1 MKHATLMFATALL
14 ASVTAFGAMAQTSA
28 PSTTPAPQAATPA
41 PTAPMTTHKG
51 MAMSRT
57 RVEAI
62 QTALKNNGEDVAPDG
77 VWGPK
82 TVAALRDFQKQ
93 HGLKTT
99 GHMDRATALKLN
111 LPPHSA

>member
-1 MKHATLMFATALL
+1 MRYASKIVGSAAVLAT
-14 ASVTAFGAMAQTSA
+14 VTAFGAMAQT
-28 PSTTPAPQAATPA
+28 PAPAQNAPAATA
-41 PTAPMTTHKG
+41 AHKN
-51 MAMSRT
+51 MSMSMSRS

-82 TVAALRDFQKQ
+82 TVTALRDFQKKQ
-93 HGLKTT
+93 GLKAT

>member
-1 MKHATLMFATALL
+1 MTRTALMLATAL
-14 ASVTAFGAMAQTSA
+14 VVGGTAFGALAQ
-28 PSTTPAPQAATPA
+28 TPAPAQNAPAATPG
-41 PTAPMTTHKG
+41 TTHQT
-51 MAMSRT
+51 MQMSRS

-62 QTALKNNGEDVAPDG
+62 QTALKNSGEDVSPDG

-82 TVAALRDFQKQ
+82 TVAALRDFQQKQ
-93 HGLKTT
+93 GLKAT